1 MKPQRAFVFVSAAI
15 TAATGVAAVIAGRQA
30 SNDLIM
36 SAVEPTMASTV
47 VFLGLA
53 TICAG
58 VVGLCG
64 GCSESRCGVL
74 FFPSCTLLIGV
85 ACIIGGGIVLSQAN
99 GDGGSIE
106 EACWTRQKTGDLQFQ
121 KARTLQD
128 DFDSLQTALANCRKS
143 RPEVLSLRDCG
154 QLAKDDAGIWYK
166 DRPRK
171 ALVEWLEEKF
181 SCGGFCAADTAV
193 FGYPWQ
199 QPRNGSTAVTQ
210 SNKNTPRDP
219 CFTFLAQELAKRGSK
234 LGGLLMVLQA
244 LVIVSVCGALWLV
257 CSPPPSVRHGSAKRS
272 DWCSWR
278 SSDDESS
285 SYEDDVETPFAS
297 ERS

>member
-1 MKPQRAFVFVSAAI
+1 MKPQRPFVFISAAI

-30 SNDLIM
+30 ANDLVM
-36 SAVEPTMASTV
+36 TAVEPTMASTV
-47 VFLGLA
+47 IFLGLA

-106 EACWTRQKTGDLQFQ
+106 EACWTRQKTGNLQFQ
-121 KARTLQD
+121 KARALQD
-128 DFDSLQTALANCRKS
+128 DFDSLQAALSNCRKS

-154 QLAKDDAGIWYK
+154 QLAKDDVGIWYK
-166 DRPRK
+166 DRPRR
-171 ALVEWLEEKF
+171 ALVEWLEQKF
-181 SCGGFCAADTAV
+181 SCGGFCAADVAV

-199 QPRNGSTAVTQ
+199 QPQNGSLAVTQ

-234 LGGLLMVLQA
+234 VLTRSPHAVDTGFATAGRTAHGVAGAGHRQCLWSVVAGLFATASCPSRFTEAGCLVLVA
-244 LVIVSVCGALWLV
+244 L
-257 CSPPPSVRHGSAKRS
+257 K
-272 DWCSWR
+272 
-278 SSDDESS
+278 
-285 SYEDDVETPFAS
+285 
-297 ERS
+297 